1 MSTAP
6 VAKLL
11 TLAALLSGVFHI
23 VWENAQ
29 APLFAGYQNFWQHFW
44 ICLAVIP
51 GDVALTLL
59 VYGVIALVRRQ
70 VSWATSARRSDLLIA
85 ALLGAAL
92 AVGFERHALATERWA
107 YTAAM
112 PLLPGLGVGLTPVLQ
127 MAILLPLTFYWAGKW
142 SKLLLIPTV

>member
-11 TLAALLSGVFHI
+11 ALAALLSAVFHL

-44 ICLAVIP
+44 ICLRGTT
-51 GDVALTLL
+51 GDVAITLA
-59 VYGVIALVRRQ
+59 VYVAVAALVRNGQ
-70 VSWATSARRSDLLIA
+70 WVNTIHAPGVAGLALAGALIA
-85 ALLGAAL
+85 VGIERQALVSG
-92 AVGFERHALATERWA
+92 RWA

-112 PLLPGLGVGLTPVLQ
+112 PLVPYFSVGLTPVLQ
-127 MAILLPLTFYWAGKW
+127 MAILLPLTFLV
-142 SKLLLIPTV
+142 SRKLSRLIV